1 MRKLF
6 ALNKTNIL
14 KEVNKIARLY
24 KVEMYLT
31 DANGE
36 FRDAEQFKNHL
47 EYVLQR
53 MDATMKLTK
62 LEVSKE
68 FEWEDDLKINLVKA
82 TVEDFEE
89 YFKKEE

>member
-1 MRKLF
+1 M
-6 ALNKTNIL
+6 
-14 KEVNKIARLY
+14 NKIARLY